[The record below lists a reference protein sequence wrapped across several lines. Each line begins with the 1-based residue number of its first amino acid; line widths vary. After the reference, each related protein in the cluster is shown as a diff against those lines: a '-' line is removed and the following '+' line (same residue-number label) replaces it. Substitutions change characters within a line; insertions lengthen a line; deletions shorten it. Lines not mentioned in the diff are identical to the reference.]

1 MALNTAVKRILLATL
16 LGVGTPYV
24 LADSRPFGVLPEGQI
39 RLDSPAAYDAV
50 VTLSD
55 GRLLVEGEFARV
67 DGERVPGPVLLDA
80 NGRLLRALAPRCVG
94 QTVVPGRKPCRL
106 TMLALSDGGFVVA
119 GSFDQIDGSNVP
131 GIARYRAD
139 GTLDAAFTPV
149 SQVAA
154 GQQPGLVGERLGHL
168 YFRTS
173 PAGAVQRIPLS
184 PPHTI
189 DPDYLAINPGRAQV
203 LDNAGVLYFF
213 ADLLGVTIGVRR
225 RFADGT
231 VDPDFIVGLPN
242 ITSLWHDPVTNGVF
256 MVARDVTSAAD
267 AIVRIRPAGG
277 IEPDW
282 SLEPIPTDGMVGTSP
297 RPLAVGHGRV
307 LSEQF
312 DGSRRWLVSHD
323 ALTGRI
329 LAASALPVP
338 RDSIFFA
345 SNARDWIAVP
355 PATGLWPDP
364 ASGGSDLQ
372 TENQLI
378 RIDRALQ
385 VDSSLDTD
393 LHQIG
398 ASFAAATGNNGT
410 WLIGGEFSRV
420 QRQGRVRV
428 ARLQADWRVDPL
440 WDVAS
445 AAARPWYPIWRI
457 GETSDGFVAA
467 AEFRQVLFTVFPP
480 MTGPHVVLAAPSGSP
495 AQRRSVGNSAFR
507 GLTLGPHLYGSQF
520 CRWLSG
526 SEPPPVIW
534 RTPVAR
540 LFPPHAPTNNPSVCD
555 YDFSWRLDGP
565 IRSFTA
571 SPDGWLYYA
580 SQEKTSVV
588 IRRIRGESNVTP
600 DPSFLITLPPPQP
613 PLSFQL
619 FVVAA
624 TSDAVY
630 VSLNET
636 SSGNGRVLRYL
647 TSTGA
652 PDPSWPTVT
661 RVNAVANL
669 AADAHWVY
677 LWDQLGTVPS
687 VNGVWELTRRSAAD
701 GSVRGTLRAVVGN
714 LPTSSGQQPEPSIM
728 AIGDGRAI
736 ASWRFVQLGG
746 IPRDGFAIVGS
757 VEAILADGFE

>member
-1 MALNTAVKRILLATL
+1 MTMKPGLRSTLIALLA
-16 LGVGTPYV
+16 GVATIAS
-24 LADSRPFGVLPEGQI
+24 ADHRPFGVLPEGNI

-67 DGERVPGPVLLDA
+67 DGERVSGPVLLDA
-80 NGRLLRALAPRCVG
+80 NGRLLRALTPRCVG
-94 QTVVPGRKPCRL
+94 QSVVPGRKPCRL

-119 GSFDQIDGSNVP
+119 GNFDQIDGSNVP
-131 GIARYRAD
+131 GLARYRAD
-139 GTLDAAFTPV
+139 GTLDAAFTPL

-231 VDPDFIVGLPN
+231 FDPDFIAGLPN
-242 ITSLWHDPVTNGVF
+242 ITALWHDPVTNGVF
-256 MVARDVTSAAD
+256 MVARDVPSAAD

-282 SLEPIPTDGMVGTSP
+282 SLELIPTDGMVGTNP

-312 DGSRRWLVSHD
+312 DGTQRWLVSHD

-338 RDSIFFA
+338 RDSGYFA
-345 SNARDWIAVP
+345 SSTGGWIAAP
-355 PATGLWPDP
+355 PAATLLPDP
-364 ASGGSDLQ
+364 ASGSSGRRP
-372 TENQLI
+372 ENQLT
-378 RIDRALQ
+378 RIDGALQ
-385 VDSSLDTD
+385 VDSNLSTD
-393 LHQIG
+393 LYLIG
-398 ASFAAATGNNGT
+398 ASFAVAAGNKGT
-410 WLIGGEFSRV
+410 WLIGGDFSRV
-420 QRQGRVRV
+420 QRQDRVRI
-428 ARLQADWRVDPL
+428 ARLQADWRVDPV
-440 WDVAS
+440 WNIAS
-445 AAARPWYPIWRI
+445 AARPMNPIWRI

-467 AEFRQVLFTVFPP
+467 AEFMQVLFTVFPP
-480 MTGPHVVLAAPSGSP
+480 LTGPHVVLAAPSGSP

-540 LFPPHAPTNNPSVCD
+540 LFPPHAPANNPSFCD
-555 YDFSWRLDGP
+555 YDFSWRLDGTV
-565 IRSFTA
+565 RALTA

-580 SQEKTSVV
+580 VQEQSSIIV
-588 IRRIRGESNVTP
+588 RRIGVDPNATP
-600 DPSFLITLPPPQP
+600 DPSFSITLPPPP
-613 PLSFQL
+613 TPLSFQL
-619 FVVAA
+619 PVIAA

-661 RVNAVANL
+661 RVNAVASL
-669 AADAHWVY
+669 AADEHWLY

-701 GSVRGTLRAVVGN
+701 GSIRGTLRAVVGN

-757 VEAILADGFE
+757 VEAIMADGFD